1 MFATIT
7 PVIVPIIV
15 CIALGIW
22 WGRSQPSF
30 PNAFVGDLVMKIGAP
45 ALIIG
50 TLGTTELQLKALLDV
65 AVAALVLMA
74 ITAVFAVVVCL
85 LCRWPLRD
93 IGIPLVV
100 GNSGNMGLPLCLFA
114 FGPEGLAL
122 SLGVFVLFSLTHF
135 TLGSALLAAEM
146 PGRALLKSPIVWSGL
161 LAIILV
167 GVDFQFPLTLSNTL
181 NLLGGMAI
189 PLMLL
194 TLGVSL
200 VGLKLKDVA
209 TAVSMGCARIVVS
222 VAAGVLTV
230 ALLDL
235 EGVLRGVILL
245 QAATPAAVFNY
256 LLAQQYRRSPE
267 AVAGLVMASTLI
279 SFATIPLV
287 LVFLV

>member
-30 PNAFVGDLVMKIGAP
+30 PNTFVGDLVMKIGAP

-50 TLGTTELQLKALLDV
+50 TLGATELKAHALLEV
-65 AVAALVLMA
+65 AGAALVLMA
-74 ITAVFAVVVCL
+74 FTAILAVVACL
-85 LCRWPLRD
+85 VFRWPLRD
-93 IGIPLVV
+93 IGVPLVA

-135 TLGSALLAAEM
+135 TLGSAVLTAQM
-146 PGRALLKSPIVWSGL
+146 PGPALIKSPVVWSGL
-161 LAIILV
+161 LAVGLV
-167 GVDFQFPLTLSNTL
+167 AVDFDFPVTLSNTL

-200 VGLKLKDVA
+200 VELRLKDIGA
-209 TAVSMGCARIVVS
+209 AVLMGFARIVVS
-222 VAAGVLTV
+222 VSAGVLTV
-230 ALLDL
+230 TLLEL

-245 QAATPAAVFNY
+245 QAATPSAVFNY
-256 LLAQQYRRSPE
+256 LLAHQYRRSPE
-267 AVAGLVMASTLI
+267 AVAGLVMASTVI

-287 LVFLV
+287 LAFIV

>member
-7 PVIVPIIV
+7 PVIVPIVACIV
-15 CIALGIW
+15 LGIW

-30 PNAFVGDLVMKIGAP
+30 PNGFVGDLVMKIGAP

-50 TLGTTELQLKALLDV
+50 TLGATDLAFSALLEV
-65 AVAALVLMA
+65 ALAALVLML
-74 ITAVFAVVVCL
+74 ITAILAVLVCTI
-85 LCRWPLRD
+85 CGWPVRD
-93 IGIPLVV
+93 IGVPLVA

-122 SLGVFVLFSLTHF
+122 SLGVFVLFSLIHF
-135 TLGSALLAAEM
+135 SLGTAILTASV
-146 PGRALLKSPIVWSGL
+146 PGRALLRSPLIWSGL
-161 LAIILV
+161 LAIVLIAFEVEFSTTV
-167 GVDFQFPLTLSNTL
+167 GNTL

-200 VGLKLKDVA
+200 VELKLRDAA
-209 TAVSMGCARIVVS
+209 TALAMGAARIGVS
-222 VAAGVLTV
+222 LTAGVITV
-230 ALLDL
+230 MVLEL

-267 AVAGLVMASTLI
+267 AVAGLVMASTVI

-287 LVFLV
+287 VGFLL